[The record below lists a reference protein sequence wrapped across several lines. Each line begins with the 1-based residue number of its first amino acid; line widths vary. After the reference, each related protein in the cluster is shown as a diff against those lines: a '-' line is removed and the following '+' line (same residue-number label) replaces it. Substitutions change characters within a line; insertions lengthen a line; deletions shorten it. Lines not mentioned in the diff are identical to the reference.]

1 MVKLTKMAVKRES
14 VQPKLFKN
22 SSAPAK
28 MAYKVE
34 EVSRLTKV
42 DVKTI
47 DAWEQEFPFL
57 RAGKTG
63 RGQRFFR
70 PKDVEIIK
78 RVREL
83 LDEKTLTMA
92 GIRRRIE
99 EEFELRPTAPVHLDT
114 LKKALYDVRDEL
126 QDIVSSMKKETKRT

>member
-1 MVKLTKMAVKRES
+1 MTAKNES

-22 SSAPAK
+22 GGAPPK
-28 MAYKVE
+28 MVYKIE

-42 DVKTI
+42 DIKTI

-63 RGQRFFR
+63 SGQRFFR
-70 PKDVEIIK
+70 PKDIEIIK

-92 GIRRRIE
+92 GIKRRIE
-99 EEFELRPTAPVHLDT
+99 EEFELRPSSHVHPDK

-126 QDIVSSMKKETKRT
+126 QDIVSSIKKETKKA

>member
-1 MVKLTKMAVKRES
+1 MAAKNEF

-22 SSAPAK
+22 GGAPAK
-28 MAYKVE
+28 MIYKVE

-47 DAWEQEFPFL
+47 NVWEQEFPFL

-63 RGQRFFR
+63 GGQRFFR

-83 LDEKTLTMA
+83 LNEKTLTMA
-92 GIRRRIE
+92 GIKRRIE
-99 EEFELRPTAPVHLDT
+99 EEFELRPSAPVHPDK

-126 QDIVSSMKKETKRT
+126 QDIVSSIKKETKKA

>member
-1 MVKLTKMAVKRES
+1 MAVKNES

-22 SSAPAK
+22 GGAPAK
-28 MAYKVE
+28 LAYKVE

-63 RGQRFFR
+63 GGQRFFR

-83 LDEKTLTMA
+83 LNEKTLTMA
-92 GIRRRIE
+92 GIKRRVE
-99 EEFELRPTAPVHLDT
+99 EEFDLRPSAPVHPDKLR
-114 LKKALYDVRDEL
+114 KALYDVRDEL
-126 QDIVSSMKKETKRT
+126 QDIVSSIKKETKKA

>member
-1 MVKLTKMAVKRES
+1 MAVKNES

-22 SSAPAK
+22 GCAPAK

-63 RGQRFFR
+63 GGQRFFR

-83 LDEKTLTMA
+83 LNEKTLTMA
-92 GIRRRIE
+92 GIKRRVE
-99 EEFELRPTAPVHLDT
+99 EEFELRPSAPVHPDKLR
-114 LKKALYDVRDEL
+114 KALYDVRDEL
-126 QDIVSSMKKETKRT
+126 QDIVSFIKKVTKKV

>member
-1 MVKLTKMAVKRES
+1 MAVKNEF

-22 SSAPAK
+22 GSSPAK
-28 MAYKVE
+28 MIYKVE

-63 RGQRFFR
+63 GGQRFFR

-78 RVREL
+78 RVQEL
-83 LDEKTLTMA
+83 LIEKTLTMA
-92 GIRRRIE
+92 GIDRKS
-99 EEFELRPTAPVHLDT
+99 V
-114 LKKALYDVRDEL
+114 V
-126 QDIVSSMKKETKRT
+126 

>member
-1 MVKLTKMAVKRES
+1 MAVKNES

-22 SSAPAK
+22 GGAPAK

-63 RGQRFFR
+63 GGQRFFR

-83 LDEKTLTMA
+83 LNEKTLTMA
-92 GIRRRIE
+92 GIKRRVE
-99 EEFELRPTAPVHLDT
+99 EEFDLRPSAPVHPDKLR
-114 LKKALYDVRDEL
+114 KALCDVRDEL
-126 QDIVSSMKKETKRT
+126 QDIVSSIKKETKKA

>member
-1 MVKLTKMAVKRES
+1 MAVKNES

-22 SSAPAK
+22 GGAPAK
-28 MAYKVE
+28 LAYKVE

-63 RGQRFFR
+63 GGQRFFR

-83 LDEKTLTMA
+83 LNEKTLTMA
-92 GIRRRIE
+92 GIKRRIE
-99 EEFELRPTAPVHLDT
+99 EEFELRPSAPVHPDKLR
-114 LKKALYDVRDEL
+114 KALYDVRDEL
-126 QDIVSSMKKETKRT
+126 QDIVSSIKKETKKA

>member
-1 MVKLTKMAVKRES
+1 MAVKNES

-22 SSAPAK
+22 GGAPAK
-28 MAYKVE
+28 LAYKVE

-63 RGQRFFR
+63 GGQRFFR

-83 LDEKTLTMA
+83 LNEKTLTMA
-92 GIRRRIE
+92 GIKRRVE
-99 EEFELRPTAPVHLDT
+99 EEFELRPSAPVHPDKLR
-114 LKKALYDVRDEL
+114 KALCDVRDEL
-126 QDIVSSMKKETKRT
+126 QDIVSSIKKETKKA